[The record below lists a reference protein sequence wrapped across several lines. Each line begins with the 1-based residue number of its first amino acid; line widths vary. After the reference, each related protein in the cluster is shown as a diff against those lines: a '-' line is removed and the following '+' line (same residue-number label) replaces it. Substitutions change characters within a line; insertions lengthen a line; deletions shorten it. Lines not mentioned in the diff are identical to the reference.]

1 MQTLSTCI
9 NRLLRLGK
17 FGKREHFFKLP
28 TIVMLNMKMF
38 SRYNKLTKVNLSKF
52 KLKLKLIYIFM
63 NFNVNI
69 LKVK

>member
-1 MQTLSTCI
+1 
-9 NRLLRLGK
+9 
-17 FGKREHFFKLP
+17 
-28 TIVMLNMKMF
+28 MF

-69 LKVK
+69 LKVKWKTTERRHNFCLKVSC